1 MARDAETLLA
11 SPKVRAISITGID
24 PTVALW
30 LRSVNRRHGSR
41 RAVVGP
47 HITRIPGCPC

>member
-41 RAVVGP
+41 RTVVGP